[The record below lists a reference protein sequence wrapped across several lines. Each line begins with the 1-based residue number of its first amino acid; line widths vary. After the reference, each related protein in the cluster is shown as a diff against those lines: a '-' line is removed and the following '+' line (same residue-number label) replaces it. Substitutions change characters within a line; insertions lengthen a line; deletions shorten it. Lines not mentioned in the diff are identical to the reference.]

1 MPSSEDET
9 TPPAGFGWVLHVDPS
24 VLDVTPMIERFGQVY
39 RYPIGDGDRARAMA
53 PGQPCFLLRTDRSKV
68 IGIWAIGEVVAPCVA
83 IAVDDDHPAA
93 GRAEP
98 LDEDGDQLYAEV
110 DLVPLEKP
118 LALTKLL
125 EAKALAASEL
135 AAPPD
140 GVNPLLLTRAQVR
153 AIETFDFW
161 LTEPSD
167 DQRRALDEVLD
178 AEEIEEIDADAGAMG
193 SVPTNPNEPSPA

>member
-1 MPSSEDET
+1 MPTSEDAT
-9 TPPAGFGWVLHVDPS
+9 TPPDGFGWILHADPA
-24 VLDVTPMIERFGQVY
+24 VLDVAPVIERFGQVY
-39 RYPIGDGDRARAMA
+39 RYPIGDGDRARAMG

-68 IGIWAIGEVVAPCVA
+68 IGIWGIGEVVAPCVA
-83 IAVDDDHPAA
+83 IAVDDDHPAS

-125 EAKALAASEL
+125 EDKALAASEL
-135 AAPPD
+135 ASLPD

-153 AIETFDFW
+153 AIESFDFW
-161 LTEPSD
+161 LTEPTD
-167 DQRRALDEVLD
+167 DQRRALDEILE
-178 AEEIEEIDADAGAMG
+178 AEEIEEIDVDRGVAG
-193 SVPTNPNEPSPA
+193 SPPA